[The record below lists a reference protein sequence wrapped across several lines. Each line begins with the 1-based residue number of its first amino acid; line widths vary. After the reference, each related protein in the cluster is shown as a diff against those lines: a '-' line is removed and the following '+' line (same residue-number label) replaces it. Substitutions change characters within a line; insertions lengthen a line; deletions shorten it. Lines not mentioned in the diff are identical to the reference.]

1 MSLVISHTPHDRHA
15 GAADK
20 GLFTPHAVAGAEIQ
34 VIVVEDHPPVRQGL
48 ELLLPRRGF
57 RMIGSAG
64 SFEAGV
70 RMIRARRPDVA
81 LVDID
86 LGDGAGSGTDLAKAL
101 HDERSATATV
111 LYTGSIDNALIDV
124 AVDSGARALVLKSS
138 PIEHLADAIRAA
150 AAGQHY
156 VDPLVASMPWRCEQG
171 APGVS
176 KREAQ
181 VLALLAQGL
190 TTDQVAGDL
199 FLSPETVQ
207 THVRNAA
214 RKLGA
219 HGRLH
224 AVILA
229 LMRGDIDLP
238 VAAR

>member
-1 MSLVISHTPHDRHA
+1 MNVARSHTPHDRHA
-15 GAADK
+15 RAAHK
-20 GLFTPHAVAGAEIQ
+20 VLFTSRAVAGSEIQ
-34 VIVVEDHPPVRQGL
+34 VVVVEDHPPVRQGL
-48 ELLLPRRGF
+48 ELLLSRCGF

-64 SFEAGV
+64 SFDAGLH
-70 RMIRARRPDVA
+70 MIRARRPDVA
-81 LVDID
+81 VVDID
-86 LGDGAGSGTDLAKAL
+86 LGDGAGSGTDLGKAL
-101 HDERSATATV
+101 DDERSATATV
-111 LYTGSIDNALIDV
+111 LYTGSIDNALIDL
-124 AVDSGARALVLKSS
+124 AVHSGARALVLKSS

-156 VDPLVASMPWRCEQG
+156 VDPLVASIPRRSEHG

-190 TTDQVAGDL
+190 TTDQVARDL
-199 FLSPETVQ
+199 CLSPETVKS
-207 THVRNAA
+207 HVRNAA

-229 LMRGDIDLP
+229 IMRGDIDLP

>member
-1 MSLVISHTPHDRHA
+1 
-15 GAADK
+15 
-20 GLFTPHAVAGAEIQ
+20 
-34 VIVVEDHPPVRQGL
+34 
-48 ELLLPRRGF
+48 
-57 RMIGSAG
+57 MIGSAG

-81 LVDID
+81 LVNID
-86 LGDGAGSGTDLAKAL
+86 LGDGAGSGTDLAKVL

-156 VDPLVASMPWRCEQG
+156 VDPLVASMPRRSEQG

-207 THVRNAA
+207 THVRNAT